1 MNLTGCFD
9 LAEAASLAALIG
21 SHAQTI
27 SATWRHGSAQ
37 PTPQPMRS
45 NIATLNTVS
54 LPANC
59 APVYVIHGGFAS
71 SLLSQNKQVCPVARR
86 QIEPAFA
93 HPNRLASLISER
105 KGLSGLKRAPHRV
118 AG

>member
-21 SHAQTI
+21 FCAQTI

-54 LPANC
+54 LP
-59 APVYVIHGGFAS
+59 PTVR
-71 SLLSQNKQVCPVARR
+71 LSTLFMA
-86 QIEPAFA
+86 
-93 HPNRLASLISER
+93 ASLAR
-105 KGLSGLKRAPHRV
+105 Y
-118 AG
+118 